1 MWQKLSTKSTN
12 PKNIEKYSIQS
23 ILSKRP
29 KRADVYWFV
38 NLNRDNE
45 PYTLN
50 YKILPIVDQKIYRI
64 TFNIGFRVQP
74 KTEQYIKKVINDL
87 YANGELQLKYLSP
100 CLKKYNQDPDMK
112 FVLIEKF
119 PSIETK
125 LTMREF
131 FTLKVYY
138 ILKKIE
144 YNIPKSFG
152 IEKND
157 VVVEHIPLYV
167 HKHNIDDLTRIK

>member
-1 MWQKLSTKSTN
+1 M
-12 PKNIEKYSIQS
+12 
-23 ILSKRP
+23 
-29 KRADVYWFV
+29 
-38 NLNRDNE
+38 
-45 PYTLN
+45 
-50 YKILPIVDQKIYRI
+50 
-64 TFNIGFRVQP
+64 
-74 KTEQYIKKVINDL
+74 

-138 ILKKIE
+138 ILKKIV

-152 IEKND
+152 SEKND